1 MKKIFYLVFFIS
13 LCFLFNIEINAEDAE
28 EIDCESHPYACV
40 KCTYAIPHGDKITF
54 LTYSDGKNLVFN
66 VLEIKKD
73 TTTGNISYGKI
84 TAEDFKFD
92 TDKLTCPTYIYYS
105 SYNSNSTN
113 LSKTDYEFYFNGSG
127 SKGFVEDKVF
137 NNKTIDG
144 QTYEEESDNPYI
156 DSKKFKQLL
165 GALKNPLKLLS
176 EQALSYPITIDGSE
190 SNLNAIDA
198 NDNLCSDDECNNNAT
213 YYTEQAVINIRQY
226 CNVLY
231 EKYPSYKKV
240 ENIDDRMNEC
250 ISFNKFYNRLVDE
263 GIIRDLLQGC
273 DILSDALKEKI
284 LWILNIIKIAGPLLA
299 LGLGTLDF
307 IKVLANGDADKEM
320 KTAFKR
326 FSIRLGAAALLFI
339 IPLILA
345 FLLDMFLGN
354 QDGYNSDNPFCVEI
368 DWDE

>member
-73 TTTGNISYGKI
+73 TTTGDISYGKI

-105 SYNSNSTN
+105 SYNNSTN

-165 GALKNPLKLLS
+165 GALRKPLGILA

-198 NDNLCSDDECNNNAT
+198 NDNICSNCSSDPLG
-213 YYTEQAVINIRQY
+213 YTEQGIKDVMEY
-226 CNVLY
+226 CNILY
-231 EKYPSYKKV
+231 EKYPSYKNNQDMQK
-240 ENIDDRMNEC
+240 RMDEC
-250 ISFNKFYNRLVDE
+250 SSFNKFYERLVNE
-263 GIIRDLLQGC
+263 KIIADLSQGC
-273 DILSDALKEKI
+273 EIFSTQLKEK
-284 LWILNIIKIAGPLLA
+284 LVWILNIIKIAGPLLA